1 MASSMRVAAVLALL
15 AVASGASIKAHGL
28 RGRFSQ
34 APVSDPQGAAG
45 GAAEGATGAVADT
58 GGKVTGELTSAGT
71 GMVDGKMPNAGE
83 AVGKQVG
90 VDVPNPHAYVGAL
103 VGGGLVGSLIPLAT
117 FLIATYMV
125 YSWNQ
130 QMIDDGDKPTCGIMS
145 VLCCLCCTPFVCCCP
160 IDKGSE

>member
-1 MASSMRVAAVLALL
+1 MATSMRVAAALL
-15 AVASGASIKAHGL
+15 LAAAVQGASVEAHGL
-28 RGRFSQ
+28 RGHLSQ
-34 APVSDPQGAAG
+34 DPVSDPKGAAG

-71 GMVDGKMPNAGE
+71 GMADGKMPNAGE

-103 VGGGLVGSLIPLAT
+103 VGGGIVGSLIPLAT

-125 YSWNQ
+125 YSWNST
-130 QMIDDGDKPTCGIMS
+130 MVADG
-145 VLCCLCCTPFVCCCP
+145 
-160 IDKGSE
+160 